1 MGTKDWTAARLLECL
16 SDNLPLSAD
25 QRATLFTLVV
35 DREKSERTVM
45 ERTKVFEAI
54 DSERYYQ
61 DRKWGALAER
71 PHEVG
76 GWLALMDVHL
86 HRAKAAWAGANNDAE
101 ALEAL
106 RKVLAIGVA
115 CAEQH
120 GIPSRSRSQ
129 PVSERMR
136 AGGFHRTQGA

>member
-1 MGTKDWTAARLLECL
+1 M
-16 SDNLPLSAD
+16 
-25 QRATLFTLVV
+25 
-35 DREKSERTVM
+35 DRS
-45 ERTKVFEAI
+45 KVFDAI
-54 DSERYYQ
+54 DSERAYQ
-61 DRKWGALAER
+61 DRKWGTPAEH

-76 GWLALMDVHL
+76 GYLTLMDVHL
-86 HRAKAAWAGANNDAE
+86 QRAKAAWAGANTDNE

-120 GIPSRSRSQ
+120 GIQGRSRSQ

-136 AGGFHRTQGA
+136 ADGFHRTQGA